1 MGELKDI
8 REREYARLCGVKI
21 KQLREKA
28 NYSQEKLAEILECS
42 EVSLSRVER
51 GLQTMKFWRLVRLC
65 DLCHVSL
72 DYLLR
77 DQETESVSLV
87 PSYVVKLFSDA
98 GEGELEILSRHMRYA
113 EDEIEI
119 RKNENRKRDLEYEIL
134 KAKVEQYE
142 KMDPLMPDPAYD

>member
-1 MGELKDI
+1 
-8 REREYARLCGVKI
+8 
-21 KQLREKA
+21 
-28 NYSQEKLAEILECS
+28 
-42 EVSLSRVER
+42 
-51 GLQTMKFWRLVRLC
+51 
-65 DLCHVSL
+65 VSL